1 MLRSGAADLHSM
13 RDTAGFCRKTGTADL
28 LNYTPVPGISIFG
41 QIVISFKGRHHQQE
55 IILQCVRWYVA
66 YSLSY
71 RDLEEL
77 MQERGYAVDHS
88 TVQRWVVHYAPRI
101 EKAFRK
107 NKKRIGNRWRL
118 DETYIK
124 IKGEWKY
131 LYRAVDKQGNTVDF
145 LLTAKRDKKAARR
158 FLNKAIGSNGKPS
171 LINIDKSGANTAAIQ
186 QYNRDENKRVKIRQ
200 CKYLNNIVEQDH
212 RFIKRRTRPMLGFKS
227 FWSARA
233 TLAGIELWRML
244 KKGQNKSSLPAWE
257 QFYALALIG

>member
-1 MLRSGAADLHSM
+1 
-13 RDTAGFCRKTGTADL
+13 
-28 LNYTPVPGISIFG
+28 
-41 QIVISFKGRHHQQE
+41 VITFKGLHHQQDM
-55 IILQCVRWYVA
+55 ILQCVRWYVA

-77 MQERGYAVDHS
+77 MQERGYEVDHS
-88 TVQRWVVHYAPRI
+88 TIQRWVVHYAPRI
-101 EKAFRK
+101 EQAFRK
-107 NKKRIGNRWRL
+107 TKKRTGLRWRP
-118 DETYIK
+118 DETYIR

-171 LINIDKSGANTAAIQ
+171 FINIDKSGASTAGIK
-186 QYNRDENKRVKIRQ
+186 QYNADENKRSKIRQ
-200 CKYLNNIVEQDH
+200 CKYRNNIVEQDH
-212 RFIKRRTRPMLGFKS
+212 RFIKRRTRPMLGCKS

-244 KKGQNKSSLPAWE
+244 KKAQNKSSLSPWE
-257 QFYALALIG
+257 QLYAFAAAG